1 MRKIAC
7 IAIAAIC
14 SSPTI
19 ASDGHNGIRFDMTQ
33 KQVEAKG
40 FVCNPPEEKKS
51 DVVAECQHMDMTG
64 VAFGFP
70 TKDYRILIGSTKKVD
85 MIGAEFSGRVGTE
98 DYFSLHRKI
107 EHFFPKKYE
116 AGTVHEQ
123 GMVRRDEW
131 RANNNA
137 SAVLMLMNGIPPITK
152 TSLSITFWSPRWMA
166 KADKENK

>member
-1 MRKIAC
+1 
-7 IAIAAIC
+7 
-14 SSPTI
+14 
-19 ASDGHNGIRFDMTQ
+19 
-33 KQVEAKG
+33 
-40 FVCNPPEEKKS
+40 
-51 DVVAECQHMDMTG
+51 
-64 VAFGFP
+64 
-70 TKDYRILIGSTKKVD
+70 